1 MVYALSNVIL
11 LIRYSTSLNSNTA
24 DRNCLVTKLKH
35 LLGKT
40 MAHIK
45 KHLETEDTV
54 EVQLLAWHA
63 YALGSILRPQG
74 KHRGKEVIDTIH
86 YSQTL
91 SHELL

>member
-1 MVYALSNVIL
+1 
-11 LIRYSTSLNSNTA
+11 
-24 DRNCLVTKLKH
+24 
-35 LLGKT
+35 

-45 KHLETEDTV
+45 KHLEREDTV